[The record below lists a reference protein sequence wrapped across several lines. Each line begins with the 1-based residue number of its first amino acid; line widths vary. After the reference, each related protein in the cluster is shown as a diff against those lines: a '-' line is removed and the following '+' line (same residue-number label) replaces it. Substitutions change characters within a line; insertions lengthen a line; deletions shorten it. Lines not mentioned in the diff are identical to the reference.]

1 MKHNSYHSRVNKLY
15 PSEMGSDN
23 FGLYR
28 NLAKENDIEYSIKNE
43 KFENLSKNPSRRSGI
58 FGKRK

>member
-1 MKHNSYHSRVNKLY
+1 
-15 PSEMGSDN
+15 MGSDN

-43 KFENLSKNPSRRSGI
+43 KFENLSKNPSRRSGF